1 MFWSAL
7 ERFEGL
13 LKRCWTPEEG
23 LLDAPEQAIRG
34 LPRLW
39 KLKMIVKGLE
49 KAIFIGVSNGKH
61 FWRMYYTKTLLLR
74 FPRRKNSWYL
84 QKNSWYL
91 LKNQHLKVIYCKM
104 HTDVISCRCLKA
116 PWSVWKRFDALL
128 EGLGRPFGDHKTSRN
143 QSPKAQKWRFCVI
156 HSWKI
161 NFGNNRLPKHT
172 VVTSS
177 RYLEELWNAFGGSW
191 SHLEGLRKSSST
203 PWKGSKPVIHGWTD
217 LWEFENYF
225 CDGVACTF
233 EGPLEQKHHLGRA
246 GRGLARHWGV

>member
-1 MFWSAL
+1 MFWSGL

-39 KLKMIVKGLE
+39 KLKMIVQGVE

-61 FWRMYYTKTLLLR
+61 FWRMYYTKTLLLM
-74 FPRRKNSWYL
+74 FPRRKNSWNL

-104 HTDVISCRCLKA
+104 HTDVISCRSLKA

-128 EGLGRPFGDHKTSRN
+128 EGSGKLSGAF
-143 QSPKAQKWRFCVI
+143 W
-156 HSWKI
+156 
-161 NFGNNRLPKHT
+161 RLPETSKT
-172 VVTSS
+172 VFSLDT
-177 RYLEELWNAFGGSW
+177 LLKNELWNKMMPKQPMGTCC
-191 SHLEGLRKSSST
+191 RC
-203 PWKGSKPVIHGWTD
+203 
-217 LWEFENYF
+217 FE
-225 CDGVACTF
+225 A
-233 EGPLEQKHHLGRA
+233 L
-246 GRGLARHWGV
+246 